1 MPGIELIRHLEVDAQ
16 CQLQQ
21 RGLRVLFNCPN
32 VASNWVLL
40 PAVAKVAVLLRE
52 LNSAWLNVLYVSRRN
67 CTTILFSIGMFWVTR
82 TKVHRS
88 GPSIGCAKLKSLGDS
103 PSQPL
108 AVSCSSTEVEI
119 LHVDSSEAWI
129 WTEEVIRQN
138 AASGLGLVHKNSA
151 LSLPQIARDE
161 PFFITL
167 RSFAFVRNMT
177 QPSVFDRCSVSSEW
191 TL

>member
-1 MPGIELIRHLEVDAQ
+1 MSALKAYRTYIPMPGIELIRHLEVDAQ

-129 WTEEVIRQN
+129 WTAKCRQRVG
-138 AASGLGLVHKNSA
+138 ARPQKLGVVPSA
-151 LSLPQIARDE
+151 D
-161 PFFITL
+161 
-167 RSFAFVRNMT
+167 
-177 QPSVFDRCSVSSEW
+177 SS
-191 TL
+191 